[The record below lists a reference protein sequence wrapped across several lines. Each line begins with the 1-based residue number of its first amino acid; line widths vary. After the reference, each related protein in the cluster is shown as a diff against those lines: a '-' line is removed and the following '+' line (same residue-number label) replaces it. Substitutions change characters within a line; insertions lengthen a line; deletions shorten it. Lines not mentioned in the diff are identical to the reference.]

1 MRDLE
6 QNTSIHNSS
15 CDYLSEAEL
24 DALTAEELE
33 SALALALD
41 SMTEETYDGDV
52 IARYLDALE
61 RKAPMPPVPDVN
73 ASYAA
78 FWQNMQSCT
87 PGRRTRSRRK
97 HLGRVL
103 LAAILAV
110 IAVFGSL
117 FTAQALGADV
127 FGKLA
132 QWTDEFFNFGSVQ
145 AAEDPHLR
153 YSQAGAVDEIARS
166 VDTLGEDGYDTAT
179 YTSLQDALDAYGI
192 SGVPL
197 VPRWIPEGFEL
208 NTVLVYYD
216 GVEQLLFYA
225 DYGNPHRPFSIMITL
240 WGTSNHSYT
249 YFKDDESVS
258 TYEAGGITHYLMSNN
273 DTNRGAW
280 INGPFEC
287 SISGY
292 VSQDV
297 IREMIASIY
306 DET

>member
-1 MRDLE
+1 MRDFE
-6 QNTSIHNSS
+6 QDTPINEPEYG
-15 CDYLSEAEL
+15 YLSEAEL
-24 DALTAEELE
+24 NAMTVEELE
-33 SALALALD
+33 AALALALD

-52 IARYLDALE
+52 ISRYLDALE
-61 RKAPMPPVPDVN
+61 RKEPMPPVPDVD

-78 FWQNMQSCT
+78 FLQKMQAFT
-87 PGRRTRSRRK
+87 PERQTRNRWKRP
-97 HLGRVL
+97 GRVL

-145 AAEDPHLR
+145 AAEDPLLR
-153 YSQAGAVDEIARS
+153 YSQDGVVEEIARS

-192 SGVPL
+192 SDVPL
-197 VPRWIPEGFEL
+197 VPRWFPEGFEL

-216 GVEQLLFYA
+216 GAEQLLFYA
-225 DYGNPHRPFSIMITL
+225 DYGDPQRPISIMITL
-240 WGTSNHSYT
+240 WRDPSHSHT
-249 YFKDDESVS
+249 YFKDDEAVS

-273 DTNRGAW
+273 ATNNSVW
-280 INGPFEC
+280 MNGPFEC
-287 SISGY
+287 SISSY
-292 VSQDV
+292 VSQEV
-297 IREMIASIY
+297 IQNMIKSIY
-306 DET
+306 GG

>member
-1 MRDLE
+1 MRDFE
-6 QNTSIHNSS
+6 QDPPIHNAA

-33 SALALALD
+33 SALAVALD
-41 SMTEETYDGDV
+41 SMTEETYDGDM

-61 RKAPMPPVPDVN
+61 RKAPMPPVPDVD

-78 FWQNMQSCT
+78 FLQNMQSCT
-87 PGRRTRSRRK
+87 PERRTPSRWKRP
-97 HLGRVL
+97 GQVL
-103 LAAILAV
+103 LAAVLAV
-110 IAVFGSL
+110 IAVFGCL

-132 QWTDEFFNFGSVQ
+132 QWTDEFFNFG
-145 AAEDPHLR
+145 ADPLLR
-153 YSQAGAVDEIARS
+153 YSQTSAVDEIARS

-179 YTSLQDALDAYGI
+179 YPSLQDALDAYGI
-192 SGVPL
+192 SDVPL
-197 VPRWIPEGFEL
+197 VPRWIPEGYTL
-208 NTVLVYYD
+208 NVEEIYYQENARLD
-216 GVEQLLFYA
+216 FFFYYSNDEA
-225 DYGNPHRPFSIMITL
+225 SFFLAVTL
-240 WGTSNHSYT
+240 WADSSNSYT
-249 YFKDDESVS
+249 YFKDDAAVS
-258 TYEAGGITHYLMSNN
+258 TFEAGGISHYLMSNN
-273 DTNRGAW
+273 DTNTGAW

-306 DET
+306 D

>member
-1 MRDLE
+1 MCDFE
-6 QNTSIHNSS
+6 QDTPIIEPE
-15 CDYLSEAEL
+15 CGYLSETEL
-24 DALTAEELE
+24 DALTVEELE
-33 SALALALD
+33 AALALALD

-52 IARYLDALE
+52 ISRYLDALE
-61 RKAPMPPVPDVN
+61 RKEPMPPVPDVD

-78 FWQNMQSCT
+78 FLQKMQAFT
-87 PGRRTRSRRK
+87 PERQTRSRWKRS
-97 HLGRVL
+97 GRVL

-110 IAVFGSL
+110 IAIFGSL

-132 QWTDEFFNFGSVQ
+132 QWTDEFFNFGAVQ
-145 AAEDPHLR
+145 AGKDPLLR
-153 YSQAGAVDEIARS
+153 YSQDGAVDEIAHS
-166 VDTLGEDGYDTAT
+166 VDTLGEDGYDTAI

-192 SGVPL
+192 SDVPL
-197 VPRWIPEGFEL
+197 VPGWIPEGFEL

-216 GVEQLLFYA
+216 GAEQLLFYA
-225 DYGNPHRPFSIMITL
+225 DYGDPQRPFSIMITL

-280 INGPFEC
+280 MNYWRRT
-287 SISGY
+287 SLSLDSSGLPLLKK
-292 VSQDV
+292 VQN
-297 IREMIASIY
+297 
-306 DET
+306 

>member
-1 MRDLE
+1 MI
-6 QNTSIHNSS
+6 S
-15 CDYLSEAEL
+15 
-24 DALTAEELE
+24 
-33 SALALALD
+33 
-41 SMTEETYDGDV
+41 
-52 IARYLDALE
+52 RYLDALE
-61 RKAPMPPVPDVN
+61 RKAPMPSIPDVD

-78 FWQNMQSCT
+78 FLQNMQAFA
-87 PGRRTRSRRK
+87 PERRTPSRWKRP
-97 HLGRVL
+97 GRVL

-110 IAVFGSL
+110 LAVFGSL
-117 FTAQALGADV
+117 FTTQALGADV

-145 AAEDPHLR
+145 AAEDPLLR

-192 SGVPL
+192 SDVPL
-197 VPRWIPEGFEL
+197 VPRWFPEGFEL

-216 GVEQLLFYA
+216 GAEQLLFCA
-225 DYGNPHRPFSIMITL
+225 DYGDPQRPISIMITL
-240 WGTSNHSYT
+240 WEASNHSYT

-292 VSQDV
+292 VSQKV
-297 IREMIASIY
+297 IQNIIKSIY
-306 DET
+306 GG

>member
-15 CDYLSEAEL
+15 YGYLSEAEL

-61 RKAPMPPVPDVN
+61 RKAPMPPVPDVD

-87 PGRRTRSRRK
+87 PGRRTRNRWKRP
-97 HLGRVL
+97 GRVL

-132 QWTDEFFNFGSVQ
+132 QWTVES
-145 AAEDPHLR
+145 
-153 YSQAGAVDEIARS
+153 RS
-166 VDTLGEDGYDTAT
+166 TVCWGPNAIPKIF
-179 YTSLQDALDAYGI
+179 YGI
-192 SGVPL
+192 
-197 VPRWIPEGFEL
+197 
-208 NTVLVYYD
+208 
-216 GVEQLLFYA
+216 
-225 DYGNPHRPFSIMITL
+225 
-240 WGTSNHSYT
+240 
-249 YFKDDESVS
+249 
-258 TYEAGGITHYLMSNN
+258 
-273 DTNRGAW
+273 
-280 INGPFEC
+280 
-287 SISGY
+287 
-292 VSQDV
+292 
-297 IREMIASIY
+297 
-306 DET
+306 

>member
-15 CDYLSEAEL
+15 YGYLSEAEL

-52 IARYLDALE
+52 IARYLEALE
-61 RKAPMPPVPDVN
+61 RKAPMPPVPDVD

-87 PGRRTRSRRK
+87 PGRRTHSRWKRP
-97 HLGRVL
+97 GRVL

-145 AAEDPHLR
+145 AAEDPLLR

-166 VDTLGEDGYDTAT
+166 VDTLGEDGYDTAI

-192 SGVPL
+192 SDVPL
-197 VPRWIPEGFEL
+197 VPGWMPEGYTL
-208 NTVLVYYD
+208 NEEEIYYQ
-216 GVEQLLFYA
+216 EQARLDFFFSYSHDEA
-225 DYGNPHRPFSIMITL
+225 PFFLAVTL
-240 WGTSNHSYT
+240 WADSSNSYT
-249 YFKDDESVS
+249 YFKDDAAVS
-258 TYEAGGITHYLMSNN
+258 TFEAGGITHYLMSNN
-273 DTNRGAW
+273 DTNTGAW
-280 INGPFEC
+280 MNGPFEC

-306 DET
+306 D

>member
-1 MRDLE
+1 MRDFE
-6 QNTSIHNSS
+6 QDTPINEPE
-15 CDYLSEAEL
+15 CGYLSEAEL
-24 DALTAEELE
+24 DAMTVEELE
-33 SALALALD
+33 AALALALD

-52 IARYLDALE
+52 ISRYLDALE
-61 RKAPMPPVPDVN
+61 RKAPMPPVPDVD
-73 ASYAA
+73 ASYSA
-78 FWQNMQSCT
+78 FLQKMQAFT
-87 PGRRTRSRRK
+87 PERRTRNRWKRP
-97 HLGRVL
+97 GRVL

-145 AAEDPHLR
+145 AAEDPLLR

-192 SGVPL
+192 SDVPL
-197 VPRWIPEGFEL
+197 VPRWFPEGFEL

-216 GVEQLLFYA
+216 GAEQLLFCA
-225 DYGNPHRPFSIMITL
+225 DYGDPQRPISIMITL
-240 WGTSNHSYT
+240 WGASNHSYT

-292 VSQDV
+292 VSQKV
-297 IREMIASIY
+297 IQNIIKSIY
-306 DET
+306 GG